1 MYEKLEKQASKKN
14 VLDKQVRKERI
25 LSLNAT
31 GASYQRIADILGVSK
46 STVYANVAEMR
57 AEAIESIES
66 IIESIPYEWKKAV
79 EALDTLLRRT
89 NDLLDSDKLEIGDR
103 LSAIKLASE
112 LAERRLNLHTAPQI
126 MQRAIQHE
134 QKLRKKIEALQ
145 KTQSPYQV
153 LTEVQQSAGKPA
165 IITRTLKR
173 VTGKKGK
180 EEDLLRPVV

>member
-1 MYEKLEKQASKKN
+1 MVREKLEKQASRKN
-14 VLDKQVRKERI
+14 VLDKEVRKERI
-25 LSLNAT
+25 LSLHAT

-46 STVYANVAEMR
+46 STVYSTVAEMR

-66 IIESIPYEWKKAV
+66 IIQGLPYEWKRCV

-89 NDLLDSDKLEIGDR
+89 NDILDDKTLEIGDR

-134 QKLRKKIEALQ
+134 QKLRKKIDSLQ
-145 KTQSPYQV
+145 KKPSHYQV
-153 LTEVQQSAGKPA
+153 LTEVQQNAGKPDVVK
-165 IITRTLKR
+165 RTLKR
-173 VTGKKGK
+173 VPSKK
-180 EEDLLRPVV
+180 EEGLPAPVV